1 MGDDS
6 ELGVSFLPTSNLH
19 TPDECKAASEIA
31 GLDTSV
37 QQLLKF
43 AFLFGSLTLQE
54 TEQALA
60 ASDFVNQFQST
71 SFFGDLSDI
80 STGFAS
86 VRKISLKLLQFVYGS
101 NFKLNM
107 TD

>member
-31 GLDTSV
+31 GLGTSV

-80 STGFAS
+80 WRTET
-86 VRKISLKLLQFVYGS
+86 LC
-101 NFKLNM
+101 
-107 TD
+107 